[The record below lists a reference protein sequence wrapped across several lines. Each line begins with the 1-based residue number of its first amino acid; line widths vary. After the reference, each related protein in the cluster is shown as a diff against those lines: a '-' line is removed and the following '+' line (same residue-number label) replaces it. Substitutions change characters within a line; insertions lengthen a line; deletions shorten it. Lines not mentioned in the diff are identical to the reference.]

1 MSLHDLAKRVTP
13 QELTSFAANQ
23 LKTLLLNVNGVE
35 LTMLCSSDGF
45 ELASFEKL
53 QSPNKSKLAAVS
65 SSILAMVQAFMNE
78 LDLKGC
84 QNITLDADNGKA
96 ILVSLPHPQFP
107 MLALIITSQDVLLGQ
122 LLYNTKKIAQEI
134 TEYNI

>member
-1 MSLHDLAKRVTP
+1 MSLHDLATRIAP

-23 LKTLLLNVNGVE
+23 LKSLLLNVNGVE

-53 QSPNKSKLAAVS
+53 QTTNKSKLAAVS

-84 QNITLDADNGKA
+84 QNITLDADNGKS

-107 MLALIITSQDVLLGQ
+107 MIALIITSQDVLLGQ
-122 LLYNTKKIAQEI
+122 LLYNTKKIAQQI
-134 TEYNI
+134 AEYNI